1 MCSNVAA
8 DVANIAGEL
17 TNVMGTEIYLRSSES
32 GETWRCLSADSL
44 QPPRASLRGSAENL
58 TPLFL
63 YSSLALRNTVFP
75 VSDYF
80 SFIFDNAFQ
89 MKETIHLLIVFAL
102 LGPS

>member
-1 MCSNVAA
+1 MLKCGCRCGKYSRGINER
-8 DVANIAGEL
+8 DGDRNILKIQRVWGDL
-17 TNVMGTEIYLRSSES
+17 KVSVR
-32 GETWRCLSADSL
+32 
-44 QPPRASLRGSAENL
+44 RASLRGSAENL
-58 TPLFL
+58 TPLFF